1 MGITGNERQKLL
13 ARLKR
18 IEGQVRGLQKM
29 IEEDRS
35 LEDVLVQVAATKRA
49 FDEASLQIIAQ
60 NMKKCLSENL
70 KDCDKAISEAL
81 EIFIKYAHHIR

>member
-1 MGITGNERQKLL
+1 MGMNTSDKQKIM

-29 IEEDRS
+29 IEKERD
-35 LEDVLVQVAATKRA
+35 LDDILVQVAATKRA
-49 FDEASLQIIAQ
+49 FDEAALIIIAE

-70 KDCDKAISEAL
+70 SDCEKAISEAL
-81 EIFIKYAHHIR
+81 DIFVKYAHHIR